1 MCFASSGPIM
11 FGRCGLLLGCVE
23 VQGARSGKS
32 AYKTKSGYIQKK
44 NGRLNSFS
52 VHMMELGSNFF
63 VLLSSLD

>member
-23 VQGARSGKS
+23 VQGARSGKGS
-32 AYKTKSGYIQKK
+32 YKTKSGYIQKK
-44 NGRLNSFS
+44 KRLNSFS